1 MIFGLRFFMGVPET
15 ALESARAAVRS
26 VVKKDIFFDSSEVGA
41 FNWVTVRM
49 GRSTNNNKS
58 AGRSSELYKVAS

>member
-1 MIFGLRFFMGVPET
+1 MGVPET

-26 VVKKDIFFDSSEVGA
+26 VVKKDIFFDSSEVVGA